1 MQAIL
6 KNKMFEFFK
15 RNYIRFLEL
24 KQLKEGCGW
33 GDREW
38 V

>member
-1 MQAIL
+1 MEAIL
-6 KNKMFEFFK
+6 KKKMFEFFK

-24 KQLKEGCGW
+24 KQLKGCGW